1 MLKHPEGTNPDG
13 SVKFRFELTP
23 EEVADGYVMFVS
35 GPIAGTFNIEGT
47 AYDVSEY
54 ALPVKAEHVGALHI
68 AIHKAHH
75 AAGRFLDLPVPTLA
89 EANVS
94 VPPGPAAAA
103 LSPGK

>member
-54 ALPVKAEHVGALHI
+54 AL
-68 AIHKAHH
+68 
-75 AAGRFLDLPVPTLA
+75 R
-89 EANVS
+89 
-94 VPPGPAAAA
+94 
-103 LSPGK
+103 